1 MVTQEELDK
10 ISAGKTD
17 YGTYPLPGEGALA
30 NCWSRIT
37 DFDDLDEGEFCL
49 VRDPDEDFDT
59 VVGIAGEH
67 SDGDMSVEELGGTR
81 WYEYESDDGDIEIY
95 AIRNP
100 ISVQNVE
107 IKLDELF

>member
-17 YGTYPLPGEGALA
+17 YGTYPLPDEGALA
-30 NCWSRIT
+30 NCWSRII
-37 DFDDLDEGEFCL
+37 DFDDLNKGEFCL
-49 VRDPDEDFDT
+49 VRDPNEDFDT
-59 VVGIAGEH
+59 VVGIVSKDGFGE
-67 SDGDMSVEELGGTR
+67 MYVEELGGTG

-95 AIRNP
+95 AIQNP